1 MILIRE
7 IGILLLLIAIVYVA
21 FLYHSRNSSGFPK
34 EGFTAT
40 SRGVGYDEL
49 REEALQLVNG
59 NDEIHGTEDASK
71 LDLDVIRK
79 QFSVI
84 LSQADGR
91 SHDEP
96 RSPERSSLRV
106 GLERLITELDFMR
119 SERGRFLS
127 ASDLEE
133 MLLQSRQRLKAI

>member
-1 MILIRE
+1 MVFIKE
-7 IGILLLLIAIVYVA
+7 IGIILLIIAI
-21 FLYHSRNSSGFPK
+21 LYIAYMYKFSNDT
-34 EGFTAT
+34 EGFTTT

-49 REEALQLVNG
+49 RADALNS
-59 NDEIHGTEDASK
+59 NSSSDEVVGTEDSSK

-133 MLLQSRQRLKAI
+133 MLLQSRQRLKAM